1 MSDTS
6 SPEVVIVGAGIA
18 GLTAAKILSQK
29 GKEVLLIEK
38 SDQVGGRVRTDH
50 HQGFLLDRGFQ
61 VLLTAYPELAEH
73 VNIESLDLKKFDS
86 GAVIFKNGRFS
97 KIGDP
102 FQNPSSIFSTAFT
115 KRLSTQD
122 KLKLLK
128 LRRELVANNHPSLE
142 RARDEKISTT
152 LIRLGFSQKAINGF
166 FKPLLGGIQLDP
178 CLKGSARLGLLVL
191 RMLFI
196 GKAAVPTNGMGS
208 ISQQLLHQIDEQNVI
223 LNSPVE
229 RLEGKKVILE
239 SGDSFSPSNL
249 IIATEGP
256 AAAKLT
262 AFESPSSR
270 SVSCVYFASPEA
282 PTKSKAILLNGTDH
296 GPGLNVAIMTNISSS
311 YSSNNE
317 ALIAV
322 VIPGKGNSEL
332 IEPVLEQ
339 MKGWFGDTVDS
350 WRHLR
355 TYSIEHGQPDLQPR
369 DPFRR
374 NIKISDGIFLCGDHR
389 DTPSIQG
396 ALVSGRRTAEMCL
409 I

>member
-1 MSDTS
+1 MSDLS
-6 SPEVVIVGAGIA
+6 SPEVVVVGAGIA

-38 SDQVGGRVRTDH
+38 SDGVGGRVRTDH

-73 VNIESLDLKKFDS
+73 LDIESLGLKQFDS
-86 GAVIFKNGRFS
+86 GAVIFKNGRFP

-115 KRLSTQD
+115 TCLSIQD
-122 KLKLLK
+122 KLRLLK
-128 LRRELVANNHPSLE
+128 LRRELIANNHPSLN
-142 RARDEKISTT
+142 RFKDEKISTNLT
-152 LIRLGFSQKAINGF
+152 RLGFSQKAVNGF

-178 CLKGSARLGLLVL
+178 DLKGSARLGLLVL

-196 GKAAVPTNGMGS
+196 GKAAVPKDGMGS
-208 ISQQLLHQIDEQNVI
+208 ISQQLLAQIGKQNVI
-223 LNSPVE
+223 LKSPVE
-229 RLEGKKVILE
+229 KLEGKKVILE
-239 SGDSFSPSNL
+239 SGDSFSPTNL

-256 AAAKLT
+256 AAAKLI

-282 PTKSKAILLNGTDH
+282 PTKSKAILLNGTGH

-322 VIPGKGNSEL
+322 VVPDKNTSEL
-332 IEPVLEQ
+332 VEPVLEQ
-339 MKGWFGDTVDS
+339 MKSWFGNTVNS

-374 NIKISDGIFLCGDHR
+374 KIKISDGIFLCGDHR

-409 I
+409 F

>member
-1 MSDTS
+1 LSNLS

-18 GLTAAKILSQK
+18 GLTAGKILSQK

-50 HQGFLLDRGFQ
+50 HEGFLLDHGFQ
-61 VLLTAYPELAEH
+61 VLLTSYPELTEH

-102 FQNPSSIFSTAFT
+102 FQNPSSVFSTTFT
-115 KRLSTQD
+115 KCLNTQD
-122 KLKLLK
+122 KLRLLK
-128 LRRELVANNHPSLE
+128 LRKELIKNNHPSME
-142 RARDEKISTT
+142 RTDDEKISTN

-178 CLKGSARLGLLVL
+178 DLKGSARLGLLVL

-196 GKAAVPTNGMGS
+196 GKAAVPKNGMGS
-208 ISQQLLHQIDEQNVI
+208 ISQQLLHQIGEQNII
-223 LNSPVE
+223 LKSPVE

-239 SGDSFSPSNL
+239 SGDSFLPSKL
-249 IIATEGP
+249 IIATEAP
-256 AAAKLT
+256 VAAKLT

-282 PTKSKAILLNGTDH
+282 PTKSKAILLNGTDD
-296 GPGLNVAIMTNISSS
+296 GPGLNVAIMTNISPS

-322 VIPGKGNSEL
+322 VVPDKNTSEL
-332 IEPVLEQ
+332 VEPVLEQ
-339 MKGWFGDTVDS
+339 MKSWFGNTVNS

-374 NIKISDGIFLCGDHR
+374 KIKISDGIFLCGDHR

-409 I
+409 F